1 MMVSNYFF
9 NESKMIRNKTKQS
22 DILGNNLYKL
32 NNFREQN
39 KKKVKLNQLSQLTS
53 SEQVVQLY
61 ETLK

>member
-39 KKKVKLNQLSQLTS
+39 KKKVKFNQLSQLTS

>member
-1 MMVSNYFF
+1 
-9 NESKMIRNKTKQS
+9 MIRNKTKQS

-39 KKKVKLNQLSQLTS
+39 KKKVKFNQLSQLTS